1 MGHLVQ
7 LIGPAM
13 TLLNVMSFNVGCV
26 VRKATVSKYL
36 EDRGDGLVG
45 RHREREKGNGG
56 AKDVVMKLG
65 PGSNP
70 VRNGGRGRRGI
81 AVFKCIEARVDP
93 FGGQEIA
100 NLIVVGELPP
110 FHDGKVVTSRA
121 PGG

>member
-1 MGHLVQ
+1 
-7 LIGPAM
+7 M

-26 VRKATVSKYL
+26 VRKTTISKCL

-56 AKDVVMKLG
+56 AKDVIVKLG
-65 PGSNP
+65 PSSNP

-81 AVFKCIEARVDP
+81 AVLVKSIEARVDP
-93 FGGQEIA
+93 FGSQEIT

-110 FHDGKVVTSRA
+110 FHDWEVVSSRS
-121 PGG
+121 PCG